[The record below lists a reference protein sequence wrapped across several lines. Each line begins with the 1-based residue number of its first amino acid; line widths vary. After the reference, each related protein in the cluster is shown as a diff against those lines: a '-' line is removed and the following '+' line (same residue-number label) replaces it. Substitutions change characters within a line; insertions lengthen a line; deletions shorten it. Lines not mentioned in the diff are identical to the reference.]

1 MTTVEHLSQILVEN
15 YKVDPARLT
24 LDAPLESLGI
34 DSLGMAELLF
44 SIEDEF
50 HVKLPADVQPPA
62 TLGAAV
68 SYVDGLLA
76 AQYGAGTQ
84 ARTPA
89 DAPADVPAAAPRQP
103 S

>member
-1 MTTVEHLSQILVEN
+1 MTTLEQFSQILVQH

-44 SIEDEF
+44 FIEDEF
-50 HVKLPADVQPPA
+50 HLTLPSDAQPPT

-68 SYVDGLLA
+68 SYVDDLLA
-76 AQYGAGTQ
+76 AQHGEGTQ
-84 ARTPA
+84 PDAQPISQP
-89 DAPADVPAAAPRQP
+89 APARRP